1 MGGLLRIFLYLW
13 GIFWVAMG
21 SLMVFVPDLL
31 KSNVFVKIKEIPLK
45 KFGVIPI
52 AISILFFLSASYSR
66 FKLFIVV
73 LGILAL
79 IKGILCIV
87 ATDKMQQITNKF
99 VKMKSIVYRAVG
111 VLIIILGSIVLMGI

>member
-13 GIFWVAMG
+13 GILWVAMG

-31 KSNVFVKIKEIPLK
+31 KSNVFVKLKEIPLK

-52 AISILFFLSASYSR
+52 AISILFFLSAPYSR